1 LRRGNRLRYIRGFT
15 DLKFSSHEAK
25 PMNRRLATFLFSL
38 APFALI
44 IPSAAG
50 QTAAVRPQGA
60 PQLLAEFV
68 ATPAVSGYENQL
80 GKKISASL
88 GKWHPTTDNLGDVTV
103 TIGSGAPHRLIV
115 TPIDEPG
122 FVVSDVTPDG
132 YLRVQ
137 RLPQFGLPSVY
148 NELYTA
154 QPLHVETRGGK
165 WINGVVAGLSVHL
178 QPFRIGAP
186 DPGDLDNVYI
196 DIGANSAAE
205 VRQAGVD
212 NLSPIALD
220 RRLFDLGGE
229 ELAGVSVG
237 DRFGAAA
244 LIDLLA
250 QLDTSN
256 LKGTLTV
263 VFLVQQWSG
272 ARGLQRILATGRY
285 DEMLYVGRMLPG
297 GPVPGVENMRR
308 APRQE
313 PGSGVL
319 VGVEQTNGQLEG
331 LASEL
336 QQLAEVNKIPL
347 ATDYSASVLPRSY
360 LPPPKFPPKWAHIGI
375 ATAWP
380 NTPAETISSADFVRL
395 LNLLNLYF
403 HAGRGKGLSV
413 EQFGGFAISSGGRNK
428 AVVPFSERP
437 RDTEILAALTPVY
450 GVSEHEHLVRDAVKK
465 LLPPWAKPE
474 TDDAGNLILHVGAAP
489 LSAKMPS
496 ILVVAHMDEIG
507 YEVKSIANDG
517 RLEVATVGGGEP
529 DFFLGHPA
537 LVHSANGDH
546 EAVMELPKGWEEP
559 KFQWPRGRNVIDRV
573 DVGART
579 PDEVAKL
586 GIKVGDTITIPKA
599 YRQLLGTRAN
609 GRSFD
614 DRVGDTA
621 LISAAWALGGPL
633 KGRNVTFVFSTGEE
647 IGLDGAAAVAKRLAA
662 EGQAPEY
669 VFAVDT
675 FVSSDSPLESK
686 RFGDALVGKGF
697 VIRAVDN
704 SNIVR
709 PDFVERV
716 IKLARANQI
725 PVQYGVTGG
734 GNDGSAFVRYG
745 SLDVALGWPLRYSH
759 SPGEVIDTRDV
770 GALARIITVISR
782 SW

>member
-1 LRRGNRLRYIRGFT
+1 
-15 DLKFSSHEAK
+15 
-25 PMNRRLATFLFSL
+25 MNRRMAMFFFSL
-38 APFALI
+38 SAFLLFV
-44 IPSAAG
+44 PSLSAQMPARHESGPQPLAG
-50 QTAAVRPQGA
+50 
-60 PQLLAEFV
+60 FV
-68 ATPAVSGYENQL
+68 ATPAVSGYEGQL
-80 GKKISASL
+80 EKEISSSVE
-88 GKWHPTTDNLGDVTV
+88 KWHPKTDSLGDVLV
-103 TIGSGAPHRLIV
+103 TLGSGAPHRLIV
-115 TPIDEPG
+115 TPIDEAG

-137 RLPQFGLPSVY
+137 RLPQFGLPPIY

-154 QPLHVETRGGK
+154 QPVHVETRSGK

-205 VRQAGVD
+205 AREAGVD
-212 NLSPIALD
+212 DLSPIALD
-220 RRLFDLGGE
+220 RRLFDLGGQE
-229 ELAGVSVG
+229 FAGVSVG

-244 LIDLLA
+244 LANLLGR
-250 QLDTSN
+250 LDASQ

-263 VFLVQQWSG
+263 AFVVQQWAG
-272 ARGLQRILATGRY
+272 ARGLQRILSTGRY

-297 GPVPGVENMRR
+297 GPVAGAENLRR
-308 APRQE
+308 EPRQE

-319 VGVEQTNGQLEG
+319 VGEEQTNGQLKG
-331 LASEL
+331 LASAL
-336 QQLAEVNKIPL
+336 QKLAEENKIPL
-347 ATDYSASVLPRSY
+347 ASDYSASVLPRSY
-360 LPPPKFPPKWAHIGI
+360 IPPPALPPNWAHIGI

-380 NTPAETISSADFVRL
+380 NTPAETISSADLVA
-395 LNLLNLYF
+395 LNQLIDLYVGARKF
-403 HAGRGKGLSV
+403 SGSGGGRG
-413 EQFGGFAISSGGRNK
+413 SGGADGGIEPAGK
-428 AVVPFSERP
+428 RP
-437 RDTEILAALTPVY
+437 TDTAILASLVPVY
-450 GVSEHEHLVRDAVKK
+450 GISEHEAHVRDEVKK

-474 TDDAGNLILHVGAAP
+474 TDDAGNLILRVGTAP
-489 LSAKMPS
+489 ESAKTPS
-496 ILVVAHMDEIG
+496 ILIVAHMDEIG
-507 YEVKSIANDG
+507 YEVKSIARDG

-546 EAVMELPKGWEEP
+546 DAVMELPKGWNEP
-559 KFQWPRGRNVIDRV
+559 KFQWPRGRNVMDRV
-573 DVGART
+573 DVGARS
-579 PDEVAKL
+579 PEEVEKL
-586 GIKVGDTITIPKA
+586 GIKVGDTLTIPKA
-599 YRQLLGTRAN
+599 YRELLGTYAN

-633 KGRNVTFVFSTGEE
+633 KDRNVTFVFSTGEE
-647 IGLDGAAAVAKRLAA
+647 IGLDGAAAVAKRLAG
-662 EGQAPEY
+662 EDRVPDY

-686 RFGDALVGKGF
+686 RFADALVGKGF

-709 PDFVERV
+709 PDLVDRA
-716 IKLARANQI
+716 IKLAHANQI

-770 GALARIITVISR
+770 SSLARIVTAISR

>member
-1 LRRGNRLRYIRGFT
+1 
-15 DLKFSSHEAK
+15 
-25 PMNRRLATFLFSL
+25 MNRGAAICIFSL
-38 APFALI
+38 FLLLFVG
-44 IPSAAG
+44 PSLAG
-50 QTAAVRPQGA
+50 QTDTQAAHNYLP
-60 PQLLAEFV
+60 PSLAEFV
-68 ATPAVSGYENQL
+68 ATPALSGYESHL
-80 GKKISASL
+80 GKNIASKIAD
-88 GKWHPTTDNLGDVTV
+88 WHPATDNLGDVVV

-122 FVVSDVTPDG
+122 FVVSDVTEDG

-137 RLPQFGLPSVY
+137 RLPQFGLPSIF

-154 QPLHVETRGGK
+154 QPVKVETRSGK

-178 QPFRIGAP
+178 QPGRLNAP
-186 DPGDLDNVYI
+186 GPGDLDNVYI

-205 VRQAGVD
+205 ARAAGVD
-212 NLSPIALD
+212 NLCPVLMD
-220 RRLFDLGGE
+220 RSLFDLGGA
-229 ELAGVSVG
+229 ELAGVSIG
-237 DRFGAAA
+237 DRFGAAS
-244 LIDLLA
+244 LIDLLGH
-250 QLDTSN
+250 LDPSK
-256 LKGTLTV
+256 LKGTLTIAFV
-263 VFLVQQWSG
+263 VQQWTG
-272 ARGLQRILATGRY
+272 ARGLQRILTMAHY
-285 DEMLYVGRMLPG
+285 DEMVYVGRMLAG
-297 GPVPGVENMRR
+297 GPVPGVENVRR

-313 PGSGVL
+313 PGGGVL
-319 VGVEQTNGQLEG
+319 VGVTETNGQLEG
-331 LASEL
+331 FAADL
-336 QQLAEVNKIPL
+336 QQLAEANKIPL
-347 ATDYSASVLPRSY
+347 TADYSATILPRSY
-360 LPPPKFPPKWAHIGI
+360 LPTPAFPSKWVHIGI

-380 NTPAETISSADFVRL
+380 NTPAETISSADLHGLAKL
-395 LNLLNLYF
+395 LDLYVG
-403 HAGRGKGLSV
+403 ASRSG
-413 EQFGGFAISSGGRNK
+413 SSGGV
-428 AVVPFSERP
+428 AVSDPESAALAATDERP
-437 RDTEILAALTPVY
+437 TDTAILAALTPVY
-450 GVSEHEHLVRDAVKK
+450 GVSEHEHLVRDEVKK

-474 TDDAGNLILHVGAAP
+474 TDDAGNLILRVGTAP
-489 LSAKMPS
+489 ASAKAPS
-496 ILVVAHMDEIG
+496 VLVVAHMDEIG
-507 YEVKSIANDG
+507 YEVKSISKDG

-537 LVHSANGDH
+537 LIHSANGDH
-546 EAVMELPKGWEEP
+546 DAVMELPKGWDEP
-559 KFQWPRGRNVIDRV
+559 KFEWPRGRDLLDRV

-579 PDEVAKL
+579 PEEVAKL

-599 YRQLLGTRAN
+599 YRSLLATRAN

-633 KGRNVTFVFSTGEE
+633 KDRNVTFVFSTGEE

-662 EGQAPEY
+662 EDRVPDY

-697 VIRAVDN
+697 VVRAVDN

-709 PDFVERV
+709 PDLVERV
-716 IKLARANQI
+716 IKLARADKI

-759 SPGEVIDTRDV
+759 SPAEVIDTRDV
-770 GALARIITVISR
+770 DALARIITVISR

>member
-1 LRRGNRLRYIRGFT
+1 
-15 DLKFSSHEAK
+15 
-25 PMNRRLATFLFSL
+25 MNRSFAVFLSSFCALVLIVPSL
-38 APFALI
+38 AA
-44 IPSAAG
+44 
-50 QTAAVRPQGA
+50 QTATRPQNA
-60 PQLLAEFV
+60 PQPLSEFV
-68 ATPAVSGYENQL
+68 AIPAVSGYETQL
-80 GKKISASL
+80 GKEISSKIAE
-88 GKWHPTTDNLGDVTV
+88 WHPRTDNLGDVIV

-122 FVVSDVTPDG
+122 FVVSDVTADG

-137 RLPQFGLPSVY
+137 RLPQFGLPSIY

-154 QPLHVETRGGK
+154 QPVHVETRSGK

-196 DIGANSAAE
+196 DIGADSTAE

-212 NLSPIALD
+212 NLSPLVMD
-220 RRLFDLGGE
+220 RSLFDLGGQ

-244 LIDLLA
+244 LVDLLN
-250 QLDTSN
+250 QLDPSN

-263 VFLVQQWSG
+263 AFVVQQWTG
-272 ARGLQRILATGRY
+272 ARGLQRILSTGKY
-285 DEMLYVGRMLPG
+285 DEMVYVGRMLAG

-319 VGVEQTNGQLEG
+319 VGVEQTNGQVEG
-331 LASEL
+331 LASDL
-336 QQLAEVNKIPL
+336 QKLAEENKIQFAP
-347 ATDYSASVLPRSY
+347 DYSASVLPRSY
-360 LPPPKFPPKWAHIGI
+360 IAPPAFPPKWAHIGI

-380 NTPAETISSADFVRL
+380 DTPAETIGSADLAAFGKL
-395 LNLLNLYF
+395 LDLYVG
-403 HAGRGKGLSV
+403 AIRPVGAVGT
-413 EQFGGFAISSGGRNK
+413 GGSQASSGIEPPGTRLPNS
-428 AVVPFSERP
+428 A
-437 RDTEILAALTPVY
+437 ILAALTPVY
-450 GVSEHEHLVRDAVKK
+450 GVSEHEHLVRDEVKK

-474 TDDAGNLILHVGAAP
+474 QDDAGNLILRVGTAP
-489 LSAKMPS
+489 GNAKTPS

-507 YEVKSIANDG
+507 YEVKSIDKDG
-517 RLEVATVGGGEP
+517 RLQVATVGGGEP

-546 EAVMELPKGWEEP
+546 DAVMELPKGWDEP
-559 KFQWPRGRNVIDRV
+559 KFQWPRGRDVLDRV

-579 PDEVAKL
+579 PEEVAKL

-599 YRQLLGTRAN
+599 YRRLLGTHAN

-633 KGRNVTFVFSTGEE
+633 KDRNVTFVFSTGEE
-647 IGLDGAAAVAKRLAA
+647 IGLDGAAAVAKRLGS
-662 EGQAPEY
+662 EGHAPDY

-704 SNIVR
+704 SNIIR
-709 PDFVERV
+709 PDLVERV

-770 GALARIITVISR
+770 DSLARIITVISR